1 MFSGLVESTGVLK
14 ETRRGPDGL
23 DLTIECDFQD
33 LHPGESIA
41 VNGACLTVAALGEGT
56 FQVHVIRSSLDR
68 TSFGEYAAGQTV
80 NLERAVKLGDRL
92 GGHLVQGHVDGV
104 GTVVTVAEREDA
116 RLVNIEV
123 PPEVFDLS
131 IPLGSITVDGVSLTI
146 NAIMASGRLQVSL
159 IPHTLAHTTL
169 GSLKPGDRVHLEA
182 DMIGKYVQRL
192 LNQHGR

>member
-1 MFSGLVESTGVLK
+1 MFTGLVEATGVLQ

-33 LHPGESIA
+33 LQLGESIA

-104 GTVVTVAEREDA
+104 GTVVTVAERED
-116 RLVNIEV
+116 
-123 PPEVFDLS
+123 
-131 IPLGSITVDGVSLTI
+131 
-146 NAIMASGRLQVSL
+146 
-159 IPHTLAHTTL
+159 
-169 GSLKPGDRVHLEA
+169 
-182 DMIGKYVQRL
+182 
-192 LNQHGR
+192 